1 MPNNEELKRLHMER
15 LARTNPI
22 VSDEKVKASD
32 AATEKVEVFECPVCY
47 NDGSD
52 VGNVMHK
59 CGHKL
64 CLSCYYNILLRGG
77 DNTKCPCC
85 RAPYLKVLIEEE
97 VDPYSGMPPLI
108 EVPPLNYAQYI
119 MLSRLTLADALHGDH
134 LMNLLTDMSRLAN
147 SLDDLIEPPEQQE
160 MN

>member
-22 VSDEKVKASD
+22 VTNEKAKAADSAD
-32 AATEKVEVFECPVCY
+32 KVEVFECPVCY

-52 VGNVMHK
+52 VGTVSPK

-64 CLSCYYNILLRGG
+64 CLSCYSNILLRGG

-134 LMNLLTDMSRLAN
+134 LMNLLTDMSQLAN